1 MTVIQTCFPFTG
13 RILVVMLFQGTSLKF
28 YSQNQCSRFPISQAS
43 FPFTPLCG
51 YGKQFS
57 CNRSL
62 LRRTDFL
69 LRMGAASLRIYQ
81 SLHTL
86 DKQRLPS
93 RPTRKPSSSLMVLS
107 CLFKVKNNL
116 SCHGTEGRER
126 TGEWREST
134 RSFIHVGDAGTAKYH
149 YENSSFSYNIKLS
162 SWQVPW
168 SSQCF

>member
-1 MTVIQTCFPFTG
+1 MMVIWTCFSFTG
-13 RILVVMLFQGTSLKF
+13 RILVVMLFQGTTLKF
-28 YSQNQCSRFPISQAS
+28 YGQNQCSWFPISKAS
-43 FPFTPLCG
+43 FPFTLLCG

-62 LRRTDFL
+62 IRTDFL
-69 LRMGAASLRIYQ
+69 FKMETASLRVYQ
-81 SLHTL
+81 SLYTL
-86 DKQRLPS
+86 DMQRLPS
-93 RPTRKPSSSLMVLS
+93 RPTRKPSSSLMALS
-107 CLFKVKNNL
+107 CLFKVQNNL
-116 SCHGTEGRER
+116 SCHGTEGREG

-134 RSFIHVGDAGTAKYH
+134 SSFILGGDAGTAKYH